1 LDVEATCEERSK
13 HYVHEIIELPVVV
26 INTTRGGGVVGEFH
40 TFVRPTINSTLTPFC
55 TQLTGITQE
64 QVDAAPTLPEALQ
77 QLDAWLAEQG
87 FVHTE
92 ERKDFTFACDGP
104 WDLRF
109 FLHGECAR
117 KGVQKPAYF
126 DKWCNMKQLFADHY
140 HERSCKIHKMLALQ
154 GMKFEGRL
162 HSGIDDTRN
171 IARIV
176 MRLRD
181 DGAVLYNNEGLPPAL
196 RAGGILADRE
206 TPSNFAAA
214 RKVM

>member
-1 LDVEATCEERSK
+1 MQ
-13 HYVHEIIELPVVV
+13 
-26 INTTRGGGVVGEFH
+26 NG
-40 TFVRPTINSTLTPFC
+40 
-55 TQLTGITQE
+55 
-64 QVDAAPTLPEALQ
+64 
-77 QLDAWLAEQG
+77 
-87 FVHTE
+87 TE

-117 KGVQKPAYF
+117 KGLQKPAYF
-126 DKWCNMKQLFADHY
+126 DKWCNIKQLFADHY
-140 HERSCKIHKMLALQ
+140 HERSCKIHKMPALQ
-154 GMKFEGRL
+154 GMQFEGRL

-171 IARIV
+171 IARIA

-196 RAGGILADRE
+196 RAGGVLADRE